1 MSKKIKEKLCKII
14 ACLIATLCVLP
25 VAGVAASTKHAD
37 LADKFVECTTT
48 LNYTTATAYTRIN
61 RPNADKLTVSATYRY
76 VSHTSGSVS
85 SSKKS
90 ASSKAIA
97 TVSFDSPTN
106 CNSVSIYAD
115 HYGECG
121 SDSYKCSTA
130 ETI

>member
-25 VAGVAASTKHAD
+25 VAGVAASTKQAS
-37 LADKFVECTTT
+37 LVDKVVECTTT

-61 RPNADKLTVSATYRY
+61 RPNADNLTVSATYRY

-97 TVSFDSPTN
+97 TVRFDSPTN

-115 HYGECG
+115 HYGKYG
-121 SDSYKCSTA
+121 SDSYKCSTV
-130 ETI
+130 ETR

>member
-61 RPNADKLTVSATYRY
+61 RPNADKLTEVQHIDMCHTHLGRYRHQRRVQVLKLLQQSALILRLT
-76 VSHTSGSVS
+76 
-85 SSKKS
+85 
-90 ASSKAIA
+90 AIL
-97 TVSFDSPTN
+97 
-106 CNSVSIYAD
+106 
-115 HYGECG
+115 
-121 SDSYKCSTA
+121 
-130 ETI
+130 